1 VTPIR
6 IPHPPC
12 RHCRAEAR
20 AHKADI
26 CADCFR
32 ERVLNAREEVG
43 IDYIWPSMPFTFA
56 RGDF

>member
-1 VTPIR
+1 MTTGPR

-12 RHCRAEAR
+12 QHCGAEAN
-20 AHKADI
+20 AHRSDI

-32 ERVLNAREEVG
+32 EHVFNAEEVG
-43 IDYIWPSMPFTFA
+43 IDYIWPSMPYTFA